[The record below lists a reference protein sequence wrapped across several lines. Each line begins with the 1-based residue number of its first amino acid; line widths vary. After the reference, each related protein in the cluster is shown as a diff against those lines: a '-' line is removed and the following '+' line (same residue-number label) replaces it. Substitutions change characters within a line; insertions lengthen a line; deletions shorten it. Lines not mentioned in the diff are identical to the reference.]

1 MEPARA
7 KRPSVLIVEDEAIVA
22 QDLRQTLAEQGY
34 DAFAVASSAEEALAR
49 ASDRRPDVVLMDI
62 RIRGDADG
70 ISAARALRERFNTPI
85 IFLTAHADAHT
96 LARAKSTDP
105 SGYLLK
111 PVKSSELKISIE
123 LALHKQASR
132 QRLERSVEDERLT
145 RERIDSVDRLAS
157 LARMAAGVAHQL
169 NNPLAVV
176 LANAELVARELERR
190 RSSAEHS
197 APGEAA
203 GGLDETIEVQS
214 ELRLA
219 AQRIARIVANIGF
232 FCQPSPP
239 TSAQADVRRA
249 VERAVRLTS
258 SDLGSRVRL
267 IQDFRP
273 VPKVRTSENHL
284 TEVIKQLILN
294 ATQAIEA
301 QEGPPESRQHE
312 ITLRTALVEDGQ
324 VRIDVIDTGCGISPE
339 VRQRIFEPF
348 FTTKAVGVGTGLG
361 LSVCHGIVSAAG
373 GLLQVESSAQG
384 GTHVSVLL
392 PSVDRLSGPLS
403 LTHVPSVAPGNGRIR
418 VSQGPGD
425 GLSLRRILMVDDEP
439 MLLRSVRR
447 LLPEYELV
455 CVESARKALALLDA
469 GKPFDLIVSDVMM
482 PEMSGID
489 FYEVLRT
496 RYPEDARR
504 VVFVT
509 GGALGHHVGSF
520 LGSVPNMRLE
530 KPFAVDDLR
539 RVIEQAMV

>member
-34 DAFAVASSAEEALAR
+34 DAFAVATSAEEALAR

-70 ISAARALRERFNTPI
+70 IAAARALRERFNTPV
-85 IFLTAHADAHT
+85 IFLTAHADART
-96 LARAKSTDP
+96 LARAKATEP

-111 PVKSSELKISIE
+111 PVKSSELKITIE

-132 QRLERSVEDERLT
+132 ERLERSVEDERLT

-157 LARMAAGVAHQL
+157 LARMAAGVAHQI
-169 NNPLAVV
+169 NNPLTVV
-176 LANAELVARELERR
+176 LANAELVARELERH
-190 RSSAEHS
+190 RSGATPSAV
-197 APGEAA
+197 GEAGA
-203 GGLDETIEVQS
+203 RQRLDETIQVQT

-219 AQRIARIVANIGF
+219 AERIARIVASIGF

-239 TSAQADVRRA
+239 ASAQADVRRA
-249 VERAVRLTS
+249 VDRAVRLTTS
-258 SDLGSRVRL
+258 EIQSHARL
-267 IQDFRP
+267 IQELRP

-284 TEVIKQLILN
+284 TEVLKQLLLN
-294 ATQAIEA
+294 AAQAM
-301 QEGPPESRQHE
+301 EGADSRQHE
-312 ITLRTALVEDGQ
+312 IILRTAMAEDGQ
-324 VRIDVIDTGCGISPE
+324 VRIDVLDNGCGIPAE

-348 FTTKAVGVGTGLG
+348 FTTKPVGVGTGLG

-373 GLLQVESSAQG
+373 GQLRVESRPQG

-392 PSVDRLSGPLS
+392 PSVDRISGSLPLS
-403 LTHVPSVAPGNGRIR
+403 HVAAPTAARGG
-418 VSQGPGD
+418 
-425 GLSLRRILMVDDEP
+425 GLLLSHGKSAARAQRRILMVDDEP

-455 CVESARKALALLDA
+455 CVESARKALEMLDA

-489 FYEVLRT
+489 FYEVLRK
-496 RYPEDARR
+496 RYPEEARR

-520 LGSVPNMRLE
+520 LGSVPNQRLE
-530 KPFAVDDLR
+530 KPFAAADLR
-539 RVIEQAMV
+539 RVIEQALV